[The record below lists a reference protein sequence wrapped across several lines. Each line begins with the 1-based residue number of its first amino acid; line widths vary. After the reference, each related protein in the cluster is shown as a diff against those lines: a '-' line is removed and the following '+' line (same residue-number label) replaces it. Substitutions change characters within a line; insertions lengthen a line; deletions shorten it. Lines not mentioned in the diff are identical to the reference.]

1 VVRDGISVCYT
12 LVDVGDGLQSAGVVW
27 AKFAAPYSNVEM
39 KGETS
44 MSMIRKDPF
53 EALMPLREA
62 VNRLFE
68 DSFVWPGRLEVFT
81 GRTFP
86 VDVYETKDK
95 EGYIVEASLPGAKP
109 EDISISAMGDTL
121 TIHYAAKGE
130 EKVEKP
136 NYVRRERFEGE
147 MTRTI
152 TLPTHILPEKVQATY
167 KQGVLKLQVPK
178 SEEVKPKQIP
188 IIVKE
193 LAGAH

>member
-1 VVRDGISVCYT
+1 MSLSQASTWLAQACPRRV
-12 LVDVGDGLQSAGVVW
+12 
-27 AKFAAPYSNVEM
+27 

-44 MSMIRKDPF
+44 MSMIWKDPF

-86 VDVYETKDK
+86 VDVYETKDQQ
-95 EGYIVEASLPGAKP
+95 GYIVEASLPGVNP

-121 TIHYAAKGE
+121 TIHYVTKSE

-136 NYVRRERFEGE
+136 NYVRRERFEGV
-147 MTRTI
+147 MTRMV
-152 TLPTHILPEKVQATY
+152 TLPTHILPEEGSSNVRTRR
-167 KQGVLKLQVPK
+167 
-178 SEEVKPKQIP
+178 SETP
-188 IIVKE
+188 
-193 LAGAH
+193 GA

>member
-1 VVRDGISVCYT
+1 
-12 LVDVGDGLQSAGVVW
+12 
-27 AKFAAPYSNVEM
+27 
-39 KGETS
+39 
-44 MSMIRKDPF
+44 MSMIWKDPF
-53 EALMPLREA
+53 DALMPLRDA

-86 VDVYETKDK
+86 VDVYETKDQQ
-95 EGYIVEASLPGAKP
+95 GYVIEASLPGVKP
-109 EDISISAMGDTL
+109 EDISITAMGDTL
-121 TIHYAAKGE
+121 TIHYGTKGE

-136 NYVRRERFEGE
+136 NYVRRERYEGE

-152 TLPTHILPEKVQATY
+152 TLPTHIVPEKVQATY
-167 KQGVLKLQVPK
+167 EHGVLKLQVPK

-188 IIVKE
+188 VKVKE